1 MWKRSSEGVL
11 KGGKTESLVSQRWSC
26 GWEKEMCENIA
37 SHSKMHKSLRDQS
50 STRCPARKLSITIRH
65 FPYDPENLFME
76 YSNLFPRN
84 IQKNIFRNFPGNLP
98 KKLPKKSQHMKN
110 VSKKSWKKSSNCRY
124 SFQHSCFC
132 LPPTLKNIGGN
143 IFFLISFV
151 LRFDQIKKVTNIAEK
166 TKDWLLV
173 AEVSF
178 SKIFIS
184 HSILFI

>member
-1 MWKRSSEGVL
+1 MVGKRRCAKILPHIRKCINHLETRAQDVLLENCQLQLGTFRMIQKICLWNTATYFHEISKKISSEI
-11 KGGKTESLVSQRWSC
+11 SQEIS
-26 GWEKEMCENIA
+26 
-37 SHSKMHKSLRDQS
+37 
-50 STRCPARKLSITIRH
+50 
-65 FPYDPENLFME
+65 
-76 YSNLFPRN
+76 
-84 IQKNIFRNFPGNLP
+84 P

-110 VSKKSWKKSSNCRY
+110 VSKMSWKKSSNCRY

-132 LPPTLKNIGGN
+132 LPPTLKNNGDN

-151 LRFDQIKKVTNIAEK
+151 LRFDQMKKVTNIAEK

-173 AEVSF
+173 GGVSF